1 VQSHDV
7 EWRWYDPE
15 QAHDYTGK
23 TVSIDIETDYNYQTK
38 KGGKNITQLAVSDGS
53 LHTVSGEHWRE
64 LALCASKGQIVGHN
78 SWAFDLPKMRAGME
92 GVGLSYGSDTMVL
105 AYLLDENQPLG
116 LEPLCVK
123 YLGVE
128 PWKETGHAAYQ
139 DREQFALYNA
149 RDAAYTLAL
158 YESLT
163 SKIGYSRAGV
173 CRGSIA
179 SLLLL
184 PHKLALDACSR
195 RGNYVNLPAVLK
207 AEEECLA
214 LQKTSYAALQEITL
228 PWRLVKAPPGA
239 PTLFDVSVPLPDF
252 VPEENRLVA
261 KYLDDHGIAL
271 PKTATGMLQVDKLA
285 LAEHLDEPFIKSL
298 LEYREAT
305 KKITTYIETYKAAAL
320 TGDGRVHPEYH
331 NYKSARF
338 NKSEASGGTVVGRSS
353 CTNPNVQNINREFK
367 NFICAPK
374 GKVLV
379 QADYK
384 ALHIV
389 LFAWVANETTMLAKY
404 AENPKWDPHRFV
416 ASNIYEKPEKDVEDD
431 ERQIAKSA
439 NFGLLYCGDGFTLQN
454 WLKRSG
460 VEKDMKECNFV
471 YEGWHRTF
479 PCVKPFYKAVE
490 AEILKFGYAE
500 TPTGRRRH
508 LGTPETLLAWKNC
521 KKKTPFNDKW
531 RWKAAVREAV
541 NYHVLGFEP
550 DIALTGLAACHQAGL
565 PVSRFIHDAVEF
577 EFDSMQDFDRNRVLI
592 SHLMCEYPVTYLRE
606 HFKVDF
612 TAPLVVDFTVKESY

>member
-1 VQSHDV
+1 MPDV

-15 QAHDYTGK
+15 QEHDYNGK
-23 TVSIDIETDYNYQTK
+23 TVSIDIETDYDYQTK
-38 KGGKNITQLAVSDGS
+38 KGGQNITQLGVSDG
-53 LHTVSGEHWRE
+53 VSICVATDCRE
-64 LALCASKGQIVGHN
+64 LAHAVSKGNPVGHN
-78 SWAFDLPKMRAGME
+78 SWAFDVPRLRGI
-92 GVGLSYGSDTMVL
+92 GVPIPWGEDTMVL
-105 AYLLDENQPLG
+105 AYLLEENQPLG

-149 RDAAYTLAL
+149 RDAAFTLRL
-158 YESLT
+158 YESIKNQL
-163 SKIGYSRAGV
+163 GYSRCGKV
-173 CRGSIA
+173 FRGDIA
-179 SLLLL
+179 PMLLL

-195 RGNYVNLPAVLK
+195 RGNYVNLPVVLK
-207 AEEECLA
+207 AEEECLEI
-214 LQKTSYAALQEITL
+214 QKASYAELQEITL
-228 PWRLVKAPPGA
+228 PWRLAKAPPDMPA
-239 PTLFDVSVPLPDF
+239 LFDVSVPLPDF

-261 KYLDDHGIAL
+261 KYLEEHGIDL

-285 LAEHLDEPFIKSL
+285 LTEYLEDPFVKNLLD
-298 LEYREAT
+298 YREAT

-338 NKSEASGGTVVGRSS
+338 NRSEASGGTVVGRSS

-404 AENPKWDPHRFV
+404 AENPKWDPHRFA
-416 ASNIYEKPEKDVEDD
+416 ASGIYGKPEKDVEDD

-454 WLKRSG
+454 WLKKSK
-460 VEKDMKECNFV
+460 VNKEIKECAEIA
-471 YEGWHRTF
+471 EGWHRTF
-479 PCVKPFYKAVE
+479 PCVKTFYKAVE
-490 AEILKFGYAE
+490 AEILEFGYAE

-521 KKKTPFNDKW
+521 KKKPPFNDKW

-577 EFDSMQDFDRNRVLI
+577 EFDSMQDFERNKELI
-592 SHLMCEYPVTYLRE
+592 SHLMCKYPVEYLRE